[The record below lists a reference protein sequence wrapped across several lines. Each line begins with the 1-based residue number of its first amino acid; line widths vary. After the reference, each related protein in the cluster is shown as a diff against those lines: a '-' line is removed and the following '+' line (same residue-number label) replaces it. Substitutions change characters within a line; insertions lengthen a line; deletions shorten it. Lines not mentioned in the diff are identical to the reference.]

1 MRQHSRSAS
10 VLFFLT
16 KNHIK
21 LMARPEFLLLLSAQK
36 WNKLYLFAYFSKVE
50 GNL

>member
-1 MRQHSRSAS
+1 

-36 WNKLYLFAYFSKVE
+36 YEEIWLL
-50 GNL
+50 